1 MSLSRYRYAESVG
14 SSEVIIFRVSGFV
27 IIMQQRYFTA
37 AINTESLEF
46 SFIFTG
52 NTLRVIICWILRIHI
67 NFLLVSLHVT
77 LLTLMWIHRW
87 GVSNYAEIKTHGF
100 FQGY

>member
-1 MSLSRYRYAESVG
+1 VSPELKYELVRTIFIPVRNIEFTVSLLNSNITNNYIMSLSRYRYAESVG

-52 NTLRVIICWILRIHI
+52 NTLRVIIC
-67 NFLLVSLHVT
+67 
-77 LLTLMWIHRW
+77 
-87 GVSNYAEIKTHGF
+87 
-100 FQGY
+100 